1 MGSDNKKTGLFR
13 SPARAGSLATLGDC
27 MAVRWRRALI
37 IGLLTLSSPAW
48 AAGKKV
54 DLDYHVRLLPQS
66 DQAEVRLTLAQGSA
80 VRSLDFDLGDGSL
93 YSDFKADGQWQL
105 TPGKQARGVW
115 RPVADKA
122 SLTYRVRISHGRKNG
137 SFDTRMT
144 PSWALM
150 RGDDLVPA
158 AKLDQQDG
166 IELISRLEFELPSG
180 WKSVETA
187 WPRIGKNKF
196 RIDNVS
202 RLFDR
207 STGWMLAGHLG
218 SRRTRLGETE
228 VTVASPRGQG
238 MRRMDVLTLLTFVWP
253 QVQAV
258 YPRHPTKLL
267 IVGANDPMWRGGSSA
282 HESIYLNSRLPLV
295 SESGSSALVRELA
308 QVFGRINDTQRSD
321 WIGEGF
327 AEYYAIEL
335 VRRAGGMSDERYQ
348 SLQERLSKDSQNVT
362 TLRGEQVSPAQV
374 SKAVVLMQE
383 LDREI
388 RLKTRNKR
396 SLDDVL
402 RGAMRLEGV
411 DTKAFVQLSESVL
424 GESSKVLDTALIQ

>member
-1 MGSDNKKTGLFR
+1 MATGLR
-13 SPARAGSLATLGDC
+13 RTLIVTLLA
-27 MAVRWRRALI
+27 
-37 IGLLTLSSPAW
+37 LSAPVW
-48 AAGKKV
+48 AAKKV
-54 DLDYHVRLLPQS
+54 DLDYQVRLLPQS
-66 DQAEVRLTLAQGSA
+66 DQAEVRLTLAKGEA
-80 VRSLDFDLGDGSL
+80 VRSLDFDLGDGSH
-93 YSDFKADGQWQL
+93 YSEFKADGQWQL
-105 TPGKQARGVW
+105 TPGKPARGIW
-115 RPVADKA
+115 RPAADKA

-144 PSWALM
+144 PTWALM
-150 RGDDLVPA
+150 RGDELVPP

-166 IELISRLEFELPSG
+166 IELIARLHVQLPDG

-187 WPRIGKNKF
+187 WPRIGKNTF
-196 RIDNVS
+196 RIDNPS

-207 STGWMLAGHLG
+207 PTGWMLAGHLG

-228 VTVASPRGQG
+228 VTVASPQGQG

-258 YPRHPTKLL
+258 FPRHPSKLL
-267 IVGANDPMWRGGSSA
+267 IVGANDPMWRGSLA
-282 HESIYLNSRLPLV
+282 ARESIYLNTRLPLV

-308 QVFGRINDTQRSD
+308 QVFGRINDEQRSD
-321 WIGEGF
+321 WISEGF

-348 SLQERLSKDSQNVT
+348 SLQAKLAKDSQTVT
-362 TLRGEQVSPAQV
+362 TLRGEQISPAQV
-374 SKAVVLMQE
+374 SKAVLLLQE
-383 LDREI
+383 LDGEI

-402 RGAMRLEGV
+402 RGAMHLGTV
-411 DTKAFVQLSESVL
+411 DTKEFVQLAESIL
-424 GESSKVLDTALIQ
+424 GESSLALDTALLR

>member
-1 MGSDNKKTGLFR
+1 
-13 SPARAGSLATLGDC
+13 
-27 MAVRWRRALI
+27 MAVGLRLALAV
-37 IGLLTLSSPAW
+37 GLLALSSSVW
-48 AAGKKV
+48 AAKKI

-80 VRSLDFDLGDGSL
+80 VRSLDFDLGDGSH

-105 TPGKQARGVW
+105 SPGKHTRGVW
-115 RPVADKA
+115 RPIAEKA
-122 SLTYRVRISHGRKNG
+122 SLTYRVRISHGRKSG

-144 PSWALM
+144 PTWALM

-166 IELISRLEFELPSG
+166 IELVSRLEFELPNG
-180 WKSVETA
+180 WKSVETS

-207 STGWMLAGHLG
+207 PTGWMLAGHLG
-218 SRRTRLGETE
+218 TRRTRLGETE
-228 VTVASPRGQG
+228 VTVASPLGQG

-258 YPRHPTKLL
+258 FPRHPSKLL
-267 IVGANDPMWRGGSSA
+267 IVGANDPMWRGSLA
-282 HESIYLNSRLPLV
+282 ARESIYLNTRLPLV
-295 SESGSSALVRELA
+295 SENGSSALVRELA
-308 QVFGRINDTQRSD
+308 QVFGRINDKQRSD
-321 WIGEGF
+321 WISEGF

-335 VRRAGGMSDERYQ
+335 VRRAGGMSDERYA
-348 SLQERLSKDSQNVT
+348 SLQKKLARDSQKVS
-362 TLRGEQVSPAQV
+362 TLRGEQVNSAQV
-374 SKAVVLMQE
+374 GKAVLLLIE
-383 LDREI
+383 LDQEI
-388 RLKTRNKR
+388 RIKTRNKR

-402 RGAMRLEGV
+402 RGAMRLESV
-411 DTKAFVQLSESVL
+411 DTKEFVQLAESVI
-424 GESSKVLDTALIQ
+424 GEPSKVLDSELLE

>member
-1 MGSDNKKTGLFR
+1 MAGGL
-13 SPARAGSLATLGDC
+13 L
-27 MAVRWRRALI
+27 RALLI
-37 IGLLTLSSPAW
+37 APLALSAPVW
-48 AAGKKV
+48 AAKKV

-66 DQAEVRLTLAQGSA
+66 DQAEVRLTLAKGEA
-80 VRSLDFDLGDGSL
+80 VRSLDFDLGDGSY

-105 TPGKQARGVW
+105 SPGKHARGLW
-115 RPVADKA
+115 RPSGDKP
-122 SLTYRVRISHGRKNG
+122 SLTYRVSISHGRKSG

-144 PSWALM
+144 PTWALL
-150 RGDDLVPA
+150 RGDDLVPPA
-158 AKLDQQDG
+158 RLDQQDG
-166 IELISRLEFELPSG
+166 IELVSRLQFELPNG
-180 WKSVETA
+180 WQSVETA
-187 WPRIGKNKF
+187 WPRIGKNTF
-196 RIDNVS
+196 RIDNPS

-207 STGWMLAGHLG
+207 PTGWMLAGHLG

-228 VTVASPRGQG
+228 VSVASPHGQG

-258 YPRHPTKLL
+258 YPRHPKKLL
-267 IVGANDPMWRGGSSA
+267 IVGANDPMWRGSLGA
-282 HESIYLNSRLPLV
+282 HESIYLNTRLPLV

-308 QVFGRINDTQRSD
+308 QVFGRINDEHRSD
-321 WIGEGF
+321 WISEGF

-348 SLQERLSKDSQNVT
+348 ALQAKLTRDSQKVT
-362 TLRGEQVSPAQV
+362 TLRGEQISPAQLA
-374 SKAVVLMQE
+374 KAVMVLQE

-402 RGAMRLEGV
+402 RGAMHLGTV
-411 DTKAFVQLSESVL
+411 STKEFVQLAESVL
-424 GESSKVLDTALIQ
+424 GETSKVLDTALLQ

>member
-1 MGSDNKKTGLFR
+1 MATGL
-13 SPARAGSLATLGDC
+13 
-27 MAVRWRRALI
+27 RRALI
-37 IGLLTLSSPAW
+37 VTLLALSAPVW
-48 AAGKKV
+48 AAKKV
-54 DLDYHVRLLPQS
+54 DLDYQVRLLPQS
-66 DQAEVRLTLAQGSA
+66 DQAEVRLTLANGEV
-80 VRSLDFDLGDGSL
+80 VRSLDFDLGDGSH

-105 TPGKQARGVW
+105 TPGKPARGVW
-115 RPVADKA
+115 RPTADKA

-144 PSWALM
+144 PTWALM

-166 IELISRLEFELPSG
+166 IELVSRLEFELPSG

-207 STGWMLAGHLG
+207 PTGWMLAGHLG

-228 VTVASPRGQG
+228 VTVASPQGQG

-258 YPRHPTKLL
+258 FPRHPAKLL
-267 IVGANDPMWRGGSSA
+267 IVGANDPMWRGSLGA
-282 HESIYLNSRLPLV
+282 RESIYLNTRLPLV

-308 QVFGRINDTQRSD
+308 QVFGRINDKQRSD
-321 WIGEGF
+321 WISEGF

-335 VRRAGGMSDERYQ
+335 VRRAGGMSDERYA
-348 SLQERLSKDSQNVT
+348 SLQKKLAKESQKVT
-362 TLRGEQVSPAQV
+362 TLRGEQVSPAQIG
-374 SKAVVLMQE
+374 KAVLLLSE
-383 LDREI
+383 LDQEI
-388 RLKTRNKR
+388 RIKTRNKR

-402 RGAMRLEGV
+402 RGAMHLESV
-411 DTKAFVQLSESVL
+411 DTKAFIQLAESVI
-424 GESSKVLDTALIQ
+424 GESSKVLDTGLLQ

>member
-1 MGSDNKKTGLFR
+1 
-13 SPARAGSLATLGDC
+13 
-27 MAVRWRRALI
+27 MAVGLRLALAV
-37 IGLLTLSSPAW
+37 GLVALSSSVW
-48 AAGKKV
+48 AAKKV

-66 DQAEVRLTLAQGSA
+66 DQAEVRLTLAQGST
-80 VRSLDFDLGDGSL
+80 VRSLDFDLGDGSH

-105 TPGKQARGVW
+105 TPGQQARGVW
-115 RPVADKA
+115 RPAADKA
-122 SLTYRVRISHGRKNG
+122 SLTYRVRISHSRKNG

-144 PSWALM
+144 PTWALM

-158 AKLDQQDG
+158 ARLDQQDG
-166 IELISRLEFELPSG
+166 IELVSRLEFELPSG
-180 WKSVETA
+180 WKSIETA

-207 STGWMLAGHLG
+207 PTGWMLAGHLG

-228 VTVASPRGQG
+228 VTVASPQGQG

-258 YPRHPTKLL
+258 FPRHPSKLL
-267 IVGANDPMWRGGSSA
+267 IVGANDPLWRGSLA
-282 HESIYLNSRLPLV
+282 ARESIYLNTRLPLV
-295 SESGSSALVRELA
+295 SESGSSALVRELV
-308 QVFGRINDTQRSD
+308 QVFGRVNDTHRSD
-321 WIGEGF
+321 WISEGL

-335 VRRAGGMSDERYQ
+335 VRRAGGISDERYET
-348 SLQERLSKDSQNVT
+348 LHARLVKDSQKVT
-362 TLRGEQVSPAQV
+362 TLRDAQASPAQV
-374 SKAVVLMQE
+374 AKAVLLLQE

-396 SLDDVL
+396 SLDDVM
-402 RGAMRLEGV
+402 RGAMRLESV
-411 DTKAFVQLSESVL
+411 DTKAFVQLSESVM
-424 GESSKVLDTALIQ
+424 GESSRVLNTELLQ

>member
-1 MGSDNKKTGLFR
+1 
-13 SPARAGSLATLGDC
+13 
-27 MAVRWRRALI
+27 MAVGLRLALAV
-37 IGLLTLSSPAW
+37 GLLALSSSVW
-48 AAGKKV
+48 AAKKV

-80 VRSLDFDLGDGSL
+80 VRSLDFDLGDGSH

-105 TPGKQARGVW
+105 SPGKHTRGVW
-115 RPVADKA
+115 RPIAEKA
-122 SLTYRVRISHGRKNG
+122 SLTYRVRISHGRKSG

-144 PSWALM
+144 PTWALM

-166 IELISRLEFELPSG
+166 IELVSRLEFELPNG
-180 WKSVETA
+180 WKSVETS

-207 STGWMLAGHLG
+207 PTGWMLAGHLG
-218 SRRTRLGETE
+218 TRRTRLGETE
-228 VTVASPRGQG
+228 VTVASPQGQG

-258 YPRHPTKLL
+258 FPRHPSKLL
-267 IVGANDPMWRGGSSA
+267 IVGANDPMWRGSLA
-282 HESIYLNSRLPLV
+282 ARESIYLNTRLPLV
-295 SESGSSALVRELA
+295 SENGSSALVRELA
-308 QVFGRINDTQRSD
+308 QVFGRINDKQRSD
-321 WIGEGF
+321 WISEGF

-335 VRRAGGMSDERYQ
+335 VRRAGGMSDERYA
-348 SLQERLSKDSQNVT
+348 SLQKRLARDSEKVS
-362 TLRGEQVSPAQV
+362 TLRGEQVNSAQV
-374 SKAVVLMQE
+374 GKAVLLLSE
-383 LDREI
+383 LDQEI
-388 RLKTRNKR
+388 RIKTRNKR

-402 RGAMRLEGV
+402 RGAMRLESV
-411 DTKAFVQLSESVL
+411 DTKEFVQLAESVI
-424 GESSKVLDTALIQ
+424 GEPSKVLDSELLQ

>member
-1 MGSDNKKTGLFR
+1 M
-13 SPARAGSLATLGDC
+13 AGG
-27 MAVRWRRALI
+27 RRHALI
-37 IGLLTLSSPAW
+37 AGLLVLSAPVW
-48 AAGKKV
+48 AAKKV

-66 DQAEVRLTLAQGSA
+66 DQAEVRLTLAKGEV
-80 VRSLDFDLGDGSL
+80 VRSLDFDLGDGSH

-115 RPVADKA
+115 RPAADRA
-122 SLTYRVRISHGRKNG
+122 SLTYRVRISHGRKSG

-144 PSWALM
+144 PTWALM
-150 RGDDLVPA
+150 RGDELVPPA
-158 AKLDQQDG
+158 RLDQQDG
-166 IELISRLEFELPSG
+166 IELISRLQFELPDG

-196 RIDNVS
+196 RIDNPS

-207 STGWMLAGHLG
+207 PTGWMLAGHLG

-228 VTVASPRGQG
+228 VTVASPQGQG

-258 YPRHPTKLL
+258 YPRHPGKLL
-267 IVGANDPMWRGGSSA
+267 IVGANDPMWRGSLA
-282 HESIYLNSRLPLV
+282 ARESIYLNTRLPLV
-295 SESGSSALVRELA
+295 SESGSSAVVRELA
-308 QVFGRINDTQRSD
+308 QVFGRINDEQRSD
-321 WIGEGF
+321 WISEGF

-348 SLQERLSKDSQNVT
+348 ALQAKLAKDSQKVT
-362 TLRGEQVSPAQV
+362 TLRGEQLSPAQL
-374 SKAVVLMQE
+374 SKAVLLMQE

-388 RLKTRNKR
+388 RLQTRNKR

-402 RGAMRLEGV
+402 RGAMHLGRV
-411 DTKAFVQLSESVL
+411 DTKEFVQLAESVI
-424 GESSKVLDTALIQ
+424 GESSKVLDTALLQ

>member
-1 MGSDNKKTGLFR
+1 
-13 SPARAGSLATLGDC
+13 
-27 MAVRWRRALI
+27 MAVGWRRALVV
-37 IGLLTLSSPAW
+37 GLMALSSPAW
-48 AAGKKV
+48 AAQKV

-80 VRSLDFDLGDGSL
+80 VRSLDFDLGDGSR
-93 YSDFKADGQWQL
+93 YNDFKADGQWQL
-105 TPGKQARGVW
+105 APGAQARGVW
-115 RPVADKA
+115 HPATDKA
-122 SLTYRVRISHGRKNG
+122 SLTYRVHISHSRKNG

-144 PSWALM
+144 PNWALL
-150 RGDDLVPA
+150 RGEDLVPPA
-158 AKLDQQDG
+158 RLDQQDG
-166 IELISRLEFELPSG
+166 VELVSRLEFELPSG

-207 STGWMLAGHLG
+207 PTGWMLVGNLG

-228 VTVASPRGQG
+228 VTVASPQGQG

-258 YPRHPTKLL
+258 YPRHPAKLL
-267 IVGANDPMWRGGSSA
+267 IVGASDPMWRGSLAA
-282 HESIYLNSRLPLV
+282 HESIYLNTRLPLV

-308 QVFGRINDTQRSD
+308 QLFGRINDKQRSD
-321 WIGEGF
+321 WISEGF

-348 SLQERLSKDSQNVT
+348 SLQGRLAKAGQKVT
-362 TLRGEQVSPAQV
+362 TLRGEQVNSAQIA
-374 SKAVVLMQE
+374 KTVVLLQE

-402 RGAMRLEGV
+402 RGAMRLGSL
-411 DTKAFVQLSESVL
+411 DTKEFVQLSESVL
-424 GESSKVLDTALIQ
+424 GESSRVLNTELLQ

>member
-1 MGSDNKKTGLFR
+1 
-13 SPARAGSLATLGDC
+13 
-27 MAVRWRRALI
+27 MAVGLRLALAV
-37 IGLLTLSSPAW
+37 GLLALSAPVW
-48 AAGKKV
+48 AAKKV

-66 DQAEVRLTLAQGSA
+66 DHAEVRLTLAQGSS
-80 VRSLDFDLGDGSL
+80 VRSLDFDLGDGTH

-105 TPGKQARGVW
+105 TPGKEARGVW
-115 RPVADKA
+115 RPATDKA
-122 SLTYRVRISHGRKNG
+122 SLTYRVRISHGRKSG

-144 PSWALM
+144 PTWALM
-150 RGDDLVPA
+150 RGDDLVPPA
-158 AKLDQQDG
+158 RLDQQDG
-166 IELISRLEFELPSG
+166 IELVSRLEFELPSG

-207 STGWMLAGHLG
+207 PTGWMLAGHLG

-238 MRRMDVLTLLTFVWP
+238 MRRMDVMTLLTFVWP

-258 YPRHPTKLL
+258 FPRHPTKLL
-267 IVGANDPMWRGGSSA
+267 IVGANDPMWRGSLA
-282 HESIYLNSRLPLV
+282 ARESIYLNTRLPLV

-308 QVFGRINDTQRSD
+308 QVFGRVNDAQRSE
-321 WIGEGF
+321 WISEGL

-335 VRRAGGMSDERYQ
+335 VRRAGGMSDERYE
-348 SLQERLSKDSQNVT
+348 SLHRRLVKDSQKVT
-362 TLRGEQVSPAQV
+362 TLRGEQITPTQTA
-374 SKAVVLMQE
+374 KAVLLLQE

-396 SLDDVL
+396 SLDDVM
-402 RGAMRLEGV
+402 RGAMRLERV
-411 DTKAFVQLSESVL
+411 DTKEFVQLAESVI
-424 GESSKVLDTALIQ
+424 GESSTVLDTKFLQ

>member
-1 MGSDNKKTGLFR
+1 
-13 SPARAGSLATLGDC
+13 
-27 MAVRWRRALI
+27 MAVGWRQAWVVGWLA
-37 IGLLTLSSPAW
+37 LSSPVW
-48 AAGKKV
+48 AANKV
-54 DLDYHVRLLPQS
+54 NLDYHVRLLPQS

-80 VRSLDFDLGDGSL
+80 VRSLDFDLGDGSH

-105 TPGKQARGVW
+105 TPGKAVRGVW
-115 RPVADKA
+115 SPSSDKA
-122 SLTYRVRISHGRKNG
+122 SLTYRVNISHGRKSG

-144 PSWALM
+144 PNWALM

-166 IELISRLEFELPSG
+166 IELVARLEFELPGG

-196 RIDNVS
+196 RVDNPS

-207 STGWMLAGHLG
+207 PTGWMLAGQLG

-228 VTVASPRGQG
+228 VTVASPLGQG

-253 QVQAV
+253 QVQAL
-258 YPRHPTKLL
+258 YPRHPGKLL
-267 IVGANDPMWRGGSSA
+267 IVGANDPMWRGSQSA
-282 HESIYLNSRLPLV
+282 HESIYLNSHLPLV

-308 QVFGRINDTQRSD
+308 QVFGRINGTERSD

-335 VRRAGGMSDERYQ
+335 VRRAGGMSDERYE
-348 SLQERLSKDSQNVT
+348 SLHDKLLKHSQTVT
-362 TLRGEQVSPAQV
+362 TLRGDQVTAAQV
-374 SKAVVLMQE
+374 ARAVVLMQE

-388 RLKTRNKR
+388 RLKTHNKR

-402 RGAMRLEGV
+402 RGAMRLGSI
-411 DTKAFVQLSESVL
+411 DTKAFVQLSESVI
-424 GESSKVLDTALIQ
+424 GGSSKVLNTELIQ

>member
-1 MGSDNKKTGLFR
+1 
-13 SPARAGSLATLGDC
+13 
-27 MAVRWRRALI
+27 MAVGLRRALTV
-37 IGLLTLSSPAW
+37 GLLLLSSSVW
-48 AAGKKV
+48 AAKKV

-66 DQAEVRLTLAQGSA
+66 DQAEVRLTLARGSA

-105 TPGKQARGVW
+105 TPGKQTRGVW
-115 RPVADKA
+115 RPTADKA
-122 SLTYRVRISHGRKNG
+122 SLSYRVRISHGRKNG

-144 PSWALM
+144 PTWALM
-150 RGDDLVPA
+150 RGDDLVPP

-166 IELISRLEFELPSG
+166 IELVSRLEFELPNG

-187 WPRIGKNKF
+187 WPRVGKNKF
-196 RIDNVS
+196 RVDNVS

-207 STGWMLAGHLG
+207 PTGWMLAGHLG

-267 IVGANDPMWRGGSSA
+267 IVGANDPMWRGSLGA

-295 SESGSSALVRELA
+295 SESGTSAVVRELA
-308 QVFGRINDTQRSD
+308 QVFGRINDQQRSD
-321 WIGEGF
+321 WISEGF

-335 VRRAGGMSDERYQ
+335 VRRAGGMSDERYEG
-348 SLQERLSKDSQNVT
+348 LQKKLARDGQNVT
-362 TLRGEQVSPAQV
+362 TLRGEQINPAQV
-374 SKAVVLMQE
+374 SKAVLLLQE

-402 RGAMRLEGV
+402 RGAMHLGRV
-411 DTKAFVQLSESVL
+411 DTKAFVQLADSVI
-424 GESSKVLDTALIQ
+424 GESSKVLDTELLQ